1 MKYQYKYEENISI
14 VSDNYKTA
22 AYIIILATPRS
33 VPVQQIYKMTIGQ
46 STQIINNSK
55 YYTSTENTVADI

>member
-14 VSDNYKTA
+14 VSDNHKTA

-33 VPVQQIYKMTIGQ
+33 AQVQHYLQNDRIGQ

-55 YYTSTENTVADI
+55 YYTSTEKYSG

>member
-14 VSDNYKTA
+14 ISDNHKTA
-22 AYIIILATPRS
+22 AYITLATPRS
-33 VPVQQIYKMTIGQ
+33 AQVQQIYKNDRIGQ

-55 YYTSTENTVADI
+55 YYTSTEKYSG